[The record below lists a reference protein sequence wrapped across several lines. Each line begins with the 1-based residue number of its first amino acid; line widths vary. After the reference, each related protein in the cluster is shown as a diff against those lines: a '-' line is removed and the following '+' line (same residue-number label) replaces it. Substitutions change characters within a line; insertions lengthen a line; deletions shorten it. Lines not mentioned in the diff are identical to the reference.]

1 MLHGQH
7 ERRGRKARPCLEP
20 LDDRIVPS
28 AAPAPGIPGA
38 AVAVVHAVAHPHAGP
53 VARFDAAV
61 NRFEQQGL
69 ARFEQASRSVSH
81 RIDRLDAM
89 VQNAEDRATAPLDT
103 GATPGTR
110 TAAVRLTSSTVTI
123 ARAFDRFAT
132 RFEQQWN
139 QAVRSSE
146 DRFGR
151 VVQRDV
157 RTDPAL
163 GPTGLAAQ
171 ANFATTEAA
180 RGRSLDGELQA
191 ARDNLQSSISS
202 ARATAAANVPARQT
216 TTAAAQGVADLRAA
230 VSRVHRAPVIPHPSG
245 VRSAATS
252 AATGTATT
260 TPFLA
265 AGETTMFGFGSAAN
279 GSPVTASGLGPLYTA
294 TGTVGTGGI
303 PGSTGSGAFGVGTFG
318 GNGDLLGGTVPS
330 PVTGTTGAGVDTGLE
345 TFGIGNGL
353 GFGTGIDPTP
363 NGSEGFGLLY

>member
-1 MLHGQH
+1 MLHGPH

-28 AAPAPGIPGA
+28 GAPAPGIPGA
-38 AVAVVHAVAHPHAGP
+38 AVAAAHAVAHPHAGP
-53 VARFDAAV
+53 VARFGAAV
-61 NRFEQQGL
+61 SRFEQQGL

-89 VQNAEDRATAPLDT
+89 VQNAEDRATARLDT

-123 ARAFDRFAT
+123 ARAFDQFAT
-132 RFEQQWN
+132 RFEQRWN

-191 ARDNLQSSISS
+191 ARDNLQSSINA
-202 ARATAAANVPARQT
+202 AR
-216 TTAAAQGVADLRAA
+216 
-230 VSRVHRAPVIPHPSG
+230 S
-245 VRSAATS
+245 
-252 AATGTATT
+252 
-260 TPFLA
+260 LA
-265 AGETTMFGFGSAAN
+265 AGVRASTARPAAAVPTARPRVSHAP
-279 GSPVTASGLGPLYTA
+279 GVQGMPYAPAVPPQAPPTAGGISPYLATLFLTEYFSSQAPPAASGASLSL
-294 TGTVGTGGI
+294 
-303 PGSTGSGAFGVGTFG
+303 
-318 GNGDLLGGTVPS
+318 
-330 PVTGTTGAGVDTGLE
+330 VDPFL
-345 TFGIGNGL
+345 
-353 GFGTGIDPTP
+353 TGIL
-363 NGSEGFGLLY
+363 S